1 MVNVVVKEPDEL
13 TITVRIFSPSNRI
26 SIEEL
31 GLKLE
36 PVTVTVEPGV
46 PLVGDN
52 VMLGRAYTPLDKP
65 VEIRPTRRIENK
77 VKKTY
82 LLFNGHNRPCA
93 VSLYRYIIELVKPVN
108 PKVHL
113 NHLRAFWR

>member
-1 MVNVVVKEPDEL
+1 MKVVLNKPVGSTVVVFTLAPSK
-13 TITVRIFSPSNRI
+13 RIV
-26 SIEEL
+26 IETPA
-31 GLKLE
+31 GKPK
-36 PVTVTVEPGV
+36 PVTVTVEPAL

-52 VMLGRAYTPLDKP
+52 VMLAAYALLDKP